1 VTGEDVAR
9 GEYVEVLPNER
20 VVFTWGWEA
29 DGHPVPPGYSDLFG
43 WKISADNPAN
53 YGMVDTDSG
62 GEGVSGGIAK
72 PPEGGPYTT
81 FYVNVPDVQAKLNEA
96 EKLGAQTVMPPMQI
110 PDGPEIAMFSDPDG
124 NVIGL
129 SKM

>member
-1 VTGEDVAR
+1 MGNPVMHF
-9 GEYVEVLPNER
+9 EVMATKNVDGVR
-20 VVFTWGWEA
+20 KFYA
-29 DGHPVPPGYSDLFG
+29 DAFG
-43 WKISADNPAN
+43 WKINADNPAH

-62 GEGVSGGIAK
+62 GEGVGGGIAK
-72 PPEGGPYTT
+72 PPQGGPYTT
-81 FYVNVPDVQAKLNEA
+81 FYVNVSDVQGKLDEA
-96 EKLGAQTVMPPMQI
+96 EKLGAKTLMPPMQI

>member
-1 VTGEDVAR
+1 MGD
-9 GEYVEVLPNER
+9 P
-20 VVFTWGWEA
+20 VVHFEIGVKDEA
-29 DGHPVPPGYSDLFG
+29 AANKFYGALFG
-43 WKISADNPAN
+43 WKINADNPAN

-62 GEGVSGGIAK
+62 GEGVGGGIAK

-81 FYVNVPDVQAKLNEA
+81 FYVNVSDVQAKLDEA
-96 EKLGAQTVMPPMQI
+96 AKLGAKTVMPPMQI

>member
-1 VTGEDVAR
+1 MGN
-9 GEYVEVLPNER
+9 P
-20 VVFTWGWEA
+20 VVWFEIGVKDDA
-29 DGHPVPPGYSDLFG
+29 AAQKFYAGLFG
-43 WKISADNPAN
+43 WKINADNPAN

-62 GEGVSGGIAK
+62 DEGVGGGIAK

-81 FYVNVPDVQAKLNEA
+81 FYVNCDDVQAKLNEA
-96 EKLGAQTVMPPMQI
+96 EKLGATIVMPPMQV
-110 PDGPEIAMFSDPDG
+110 PEGPEIAMFSDPDG